1 MDTRNALHLY
11 PGLVLHHLQVRYA
24 KLALVAGLATHSVVV
39 AMVVVSAAAL
49 AGCGGG
55 GGGADSGQP
64 PVAAGNG
71 NPAADPAPPSPPSS
85 PPAIPQSSTPNV
97 QPIAINALPTRTRNM
112 LTTSVTVCAPSTSD
126 CATIDNVQVDTGSS
140 GLRIL
145 ASALPASLDLPAVAG
160 AGGAAGAGTI
170 SGSCGVFGSGYTWGA
185 VRTADVRMAGQIAAA
200 LPIQVIADPTLPAVP
215 TDCANSG
222 PPMMSPATLRVNGIL
237 GIGLFSTDCGS
248 ACTRNALPRWYYTCV
263 SGGTCTPGSQPLT
276 SQVGN
281 PVADF
286 AENNNG
292 VIIELPAIPDAGA
305 QSVTGQLIFGIGT
318 QPNNTL
324 GGATVIRTNTQTGR
338 IVTSADGQT
347 WPNSFIDS
355 GSNGMFF
362 ATTLAQCGLW
372 YCPPSGATLTATMT
386 GADGAAITL
395 SFPVGNA
402 QTLLASTNNAFDN
415 LAGPSNT
422 MFDWGLPFFFG
433 RRVYTAIEARATAA
447 GDGPYYAF

>member
-1 MDTRNALHLY
+1 MHTF
-11 PGLVLHHLQVRYA
+11 
-24 KLALVAGLATHSVVV
+24 VV
-39 AMVVVSAAAL
+39 AMAIVSVAAL
-49 AGCGGG
+49 SGCGGG
-55 GGGADSGQP
+55 GGDAGEP
-64 PVAAGNG
+64 PVAAA
-71 NPAADPAPPSPPSS
+71 PASPPTTTSS
-85 PPAIPQSSTPNV
+85 PPPSIPQSSTPNV
-97 QPIAINALPTRTRNM
+97 QPIEVNALPTRVRNM
-112 LTTSVTVCAPSTSD
+112 LTTSVTVCVPSTSD

-145 ASALPASLDLPAVAG
+145 ASALPASLELPAMAG
-160 AGGAAGAGTI
+160 AGGTAGGTV
-170 SGSCGVFGSGYTWGA
+170 SGACGVFGSGYTWGA

-200 LPIQVIADPTLPAVP
+200 LPIQVIADPSLPTVP
-215 TDCANSG
+215 ADCANSG

-237 GIGLFSTDCGS
+237 GIGLFATDCGS
-248 ACTRNALPRWYYTCV
+248 ACTRNALPRWYYICV
-263 SGGTCTPGSQPLT
+263 SGGTCTPGSQPLA
-276 SQVGN
+276 SQVAN

-292 VIIELPAIPDAGA
+292 VIIDLPAVPDTGA
-305 QSVTGQLIFGIGT
+305 PTVTGQLIFGIGT
-318 QPNNTL
+318 QANNTL

-347 WPNSFIDS
+347 WSNSFIDS

-372 YCPPSGATLTATMT
+372 YCPPSGATQTATMT
-386 GADGAAITL
+386 GTDGAAITL

-402 QTLLASTNNAFDN
+402 QTLFTSANNAFDN

-447 GDGPYYAF
+447 GNGPYYAF